1 MTGRDVV
8 GERGGVGPLIARP
21 VEDAAVAAFVGGLG
35 NAGALVL
42 EGEPGIGKST
52 LWGAGVAVALSRPGT
67 VLSARAAQV
76 EASMSFAGLGDLFE
90 PVADRLVGLGPLQ
103 QAALDVALLRRT
115 PGSVPPSEREIG
127 VAVLA
132 ALRLLAAEAPVVVA
146 IDDVQWLDR
155 ASAEVLSY
163 ALRRV
168 RGEQVRVLLTRWTDV
183 DDGATDM
190 SPSAAVML
198 DAVATLTLQVVRV
211 GPLPD
216 ADVTALVRG
225 RLGAAASPAVER
237 RLVGAARGN
246 PYWAQELAAATAATP
261 NSATEIAVPPT
272 LGILLTAR
280 LARLPADA
288 RTALVVVAAMS
299 RPSWAA
305 VRRALSDLVS
315 DPDAAL
321 DDAVAAGVITETSG
335 RLRPTHP
342 LLGSAALRA
351 LAPSRRRVLHG
362 RLAEMTA
369 EPEQRARHLALA
381 TTGEP
386 DVAVAAS
393 LDLGVCSARSR
404 GASHAAAELAD
415 LAVRLTPSSCAVD
428 LARRRL
434 DAAELYFAAGD
445 LSQACAFGDDVL
457 ADGPAADVWPRLL
470 PLLVEVTYWVRGQA
484 AAQALLHSVLAAPD
498 ADPRRRAVALACAAD
513 VGDGTGRARALL
525 AQESIDLFDTLG
537 DTDPGVLSTALV
549 YLAEDHL
556 DHGHGVSLDL
566 LARAEAAEERQ
577 QIAQP
582 RWIPVLN
589 RVRSVRAYQLK
600 IVDDLDGARTELLRA
615 LSTARSEG
623 DDSSLPAVLGHL
635 ALTECWAGNFRDGLA
650 AAQEGLAHAAQ
661 TGGVA
666 PAVLYAARGLL
677 AVLTGDPDTARTL
690 VGGQLHSTS
699 GAIASKRTLVY
710 QHVLGLAA
718 LLDGQPA
725 AALEHLEEA
734 WSIAAA
740 LGIEEPGRRQRLEGD
755 LGEVLVAC
763 GQLDRAAALA
773 ASQCEMG
780 ERSRRPTL
788 TGVGWRIHGL
798 VLAARGELDAAVAA
812 LNAAVAAHQLSPLP
826 LELPRSQLA
835 LGQLHRR
842 RRAVALARTNLDAAA
857 HQFAAIGAT
866 PWVAITQAQLT
877 RIGATRPAGQLTPTE
892 TRVAALA
899 GRGHNNR
906 EIGAELYVSVRTV
919 EGHLAAIYRK
929 LNLRGRADLA
939 RHPTIGE

>member
-1 MTGRDVV
+1 MGRDLVRSR
-8 GERGGVGPLIARP
+8 GEVGPLIARP
-21 VEDAAVAAFVGGLG
+21 VEDAAIAAFVAGLG
-35 NAGALVL
+35 SAGALVL

-132 ALRLLAAEAPVVVA
+132 ALRLLAAEGPVVVA

-183 DDGATDM
+183 DDGATDL
-190 SPSAAVML
+190 SPSAAAVL

-216 ADVTALVRG
+216 ADVSALVRG
-225 RLGAAASPAVER
+225 RLGVALPAVER

-246 PYWAQELAAATAATP
+246 PYWALELAAATAATHD
-261 NSATEIAVPPT
+261 SATEIAVPPT

-342 LLGSAALRA
+342 LLGSVALRA
-351 LAPSRRRVLHG
+351 LAPSRRRALHG

-457 ADGPAADVWPRLL
+457 ADGPSADVWPRLL
-470 PLLVEVTYWVRGQA
+470 PVLVEVFDR
-484 AAQALLHSVLAAPD
+484 
-498 ADPRRRAVALACAAD
+498 PR
-513 VGDGTGRARALL
+513 
-525 AQESIDLFDTLG
+525 
-537 DTDPGVLSTALV
+537 
-549 YLAEDHL
+549 
-556 DHGHGVSLDL
+556 
-566 LARAEAAEERQ
+566 
-577 QIAQP
+577 
-582 RWIPVLN
+582 
-589 RVRSVRAYQLK
+589 
-600 IVDDLDGARTELLRA
+600 
-615 LSTARSEG
+615 
-623 DDSSLPAVLGHL
+623 
-635 ALTECWAGNFRDGLA
+635 
-650 AAQEGLAHAAQ
+650 
-661 TGGVA
+661 
-666 PAVLYAARGLL
+666 
-677 AVLTGDPDTARTL
+677 
-690 VGGQLHSTS
+690 
-699 GAIASKRTLVY
+699 
-710 QHVLGLAA
+710 
-718 LLDGQPA
+718 
-725 AALEHLEEA
+725 
-734 WSIAAA
+734 
-740 LGIEEPGRRQRLEGD
+740 
-755 LGEVLVAC
+755 
-763 GQLDRAAALA
+763 
-773 ASQCEMG
+773 
-780 ERSRRPTL
+780 
-788 TGVGWRIHGL
+788 
-798 VLAARGELDAAVAA
+798 
-812 LNAAVAAHQLSPLP
+812 
-826 LELPRSQLA
+826 
-835 LGQLHRR
+835 
-842 RRAVALARTNLDAAA
+842 
-857 HQFAAIGAT
+857 
-866 PWVAITQAQLT
+866 
-877 RIGATRPAGQLTPTE
+877 
-892 TRVAALA
+892 LA
-899 GRGHNNR
+899 GF
-906 EIGAELYVSVRTV
+906 L
-919 EGHLAAIYRK
+919 
-929 LNLRGRADLA
+929 
-939 RHPTIGE
+939 